1 MLETMRKIL
10 LAPILFALALLA
22 SPVAA
27 DPLPLATLSAYLNGL
42 TSVEAAFRQEN
53 ADGSTSSGHIYIK
66 RPGRMRLDYDP
77 PEKSVVLVSGGTVA
91 IFDAKSNEPPE
102 QYPLARTP
110 LNLILAPQID
120 LAQARMVVGQAEVQ
134 GLTHVVAQDPKHPD
148 YGTIEL
154 VFSANPV
161 TLTGWIVTDD
171 AGSQTI
177 VKLDKFTQTASLKP
191 SMFSFEIEEQKR
203 KR

>member
-1 MLETMRKIL
+1 MLGIMRKFT
-10 LAPILFALALLA
+10 LANLLFALALLA
-22 SPVAA
+22 SPIAA
-27 DPLPLATLSAYLNGL
+27 EPLPLATLSAYLNGL
-42 TSVEAAFRQEN
+42 TEVQATFRQEN
-53 ADGSTSSGHIYIK
+53 ADGSTSSGHLYIK

-77 PEKSVVLVSGGTVA
+77 PEKSVVLASGGTVA

-102 QYPLARTP
+102 QYPLGRTP

-120 LAQARMVVGQAEVQ
+120 LAQARMVVGQAEVK

-161 TLTGWIVTDD
+161 ALTGWIVTDD
-171 AGSQTI
+171 AGNQTV
-177 VKLDKFTQTASLKP
+177 VKLDALTTTASLQP

>member
-1 MLETMRKIL
+1 MLATMQKIL
-10 LAPILFALALLA
+10 FSLALLA
-22 SPVAA
+22 TPAAA

-42 TSVEAAFRQEN
+42 TEVEASFRQEN
-53 ADGSTSSGHIYIK
+53 ADGSTSSGHLYIK

-77 PEKSVVLVSGGTVA
+77 PERSVVLVSGGTVA
-91 IFDAKSNEPPE
+91 IFDGKSNEPPE

-120 LAQARMVVGQAEVQ
+120 LAEARMVVGQTEVK
-134 GLTHVVAQDPKHPD
+134 GMTHVVAQDPKHPD

-161 TLTGWIVTDD
+161 TLAGWIVTDD
-171 AGSQTI
+171 AENQTI
-177 VKLDKFTQTASLKP
+177 VKLEKLVQTASLLP
-191 SMFSFEIEEQKR
+191 SMFSVEIEEQKR
-203 KR
+203 RR

>member
-1 MLETMRKIL
+1 MLESMRKIL

-42 TSVEAAFRQEN
+42 TEVEATFRQEN

-120 LAQARMVVGQAEVQ
+120 LAQARMVVGQTEVN

-154 VFSANPV
+154 VFSASPV
-161 TLTGWIVTDD
+161 RLTGWIVTDD
-171 AGSQTI
+171 AGNQTI
-177 VKLDKFTQTASLKP
+177 VKLDTFTQTASLKP

>member
-1 MLETMRKIL
+1 MLGIMRKFT
-10 LAPILFALALLA
+10 LANVLFALALLA
-22 SPVAA
+22 SPIAA
-27 DPLPLATLSAYLNGL
+27 EPLPLATLSAYLNGL
-42 TSVEAAFRQEN
+42 TEVQATFRQEN
-53 ADGSTSSGHIYIK
+53 ADGSTSSGHLYIK

-102 QYPLARTP
+102 QYPLGRTP

-120 LAQARMVVGQAEVQ
+120 LAQARMVVGQAEVKGQ
-134 GLTHVVAQDPKHPD
+134 THVVAQDPKHPD

-161 TLTGWIVTDD
+161 ALTGWIVTDD
-171 AGSQTI
+171 AGNQTV
-177 VKLDKFTQTASLKP
+177 VKLDALTTTASLQP

>member
-1 MLETMRKIL
+1 MLATMQKIL
-10 LAPILFALALLA
+10 FSLALLA
-22 SPVAA
+22 TPAAA

-42 TSVEAAFRQEN
+42 TEVEASFRQEN
-53 ADGSTSSGHIYIK
+53 ADGSTSSGHLYIK

-77 PEKSVVLVSGGTVA
+77 PERSVVLVSGGTVA
-91 IFDAKSNEPPE
+91 IFDGKSNEPPE

-120 LAQARMVVGQAEVQ
+120 LAEARMVVGQTEVK
-134 GLTHVVAQDPKHPD
+134 GMTHVVAQDPKHPD

-161 TLTGWIVTDD
+161 TLAGWIVTDD
-171 AGSQTI
+171 AGNQTI
-177 VKLDKFTQTASLKP
+177 VKLEKLVQTASLLP
-191 SMFSFEIEEQKR
+191 SMFSVEIEEQKR
-203 KR
+203 RR